1 MMGRIM
7 DRARKV
13 VLASGVLLIASCGFS
28 GGTPYEWNL
37 PPGLPQPQVPD
48 DNALTREKVEL
59 GRYLFYDKRLSA
71 NATQSCG
78 SCHQQAR
85 AFSEA
90 VRTATGST
98 GQKHHR
104 NSMALVNVAY
114 NTTLTWAHPGITTLE
129 QHLLLP
135 LFGDA
140 PIEMGAAG
148 HEEEILARLR
158 SDERYVELF
167 SRAYPLERNRINFD
181 NVVKAL
187 ASFTRTLISFDSPF
201 DRYAYY
207 GEDAALSESQVR
219 GMNLFMSERLECNHC
234 HSGFNF
240 SQFVSHESAPAAER
254 AFHVTGLYPASEM
267 YVAGVDYGLFSVTGD
282 SADKDRFKA
291 PTLRNIA
298 LTAPYMHDGSLATLE
313 DVIDFYATGGRV
325 LTDPP
330 RVGNGRSHPGKSPF
344 IRGFTITDE
353 EKRDVLAFL
362 SSLTDRQFVSNEQF
376 SDPFAS
382 HGASAGLPPL
392 SARASQESLKQPSR

>member
-1 MMGRIM
+1 MMGRISNC
-7 DRARKV
+7 ARNV
-13 VLASGVLLIASCGFS
+13 VLAIGVPLISSCGFS
-28 GGTPYEWNL
+28 SGTPYEWNL
-37 PPGLPQPQVPD
+37 PPGFPQPQIPK
-48 DNALTREKVEL
+48 DNALTQEKVEL
-59 GRYLFYDKRLSA
+59 GRYLFYDKRLSG
-71 NATQSCG
+71 NATQSCA
-78 SCHQQAR
+78 SCHRQAG

-90 VRTATGST
+90 VLTATGST

-114 NTTLTWAHPGITTLE
+114 STTLTWAHPGITTLE

-167 SRAYPLERNRINFD
+167 SRAYPLQRNRITFD

-234 HSGFNF
+234 HSGFNL
-240 SQFVSHESAPAAER
+240 SQFVTHESGTTAER
-254 AFHVTGLYPASEM
+254 AFHVTGLYPASAAH
-267 YVAGVDYGLFSVTGD
+267 VAGVDYGLFSVTGD

-291 PTLRNIA
+291 PTLRNVA

-313 DVIDFYATGGRV
+313 DVIDFYAAGGRV
-325 LTDPP
+325 LTEGP
-330 RVGNGRSHPGKSPF
+330 RAGDGRSHPGKSPF
-344 IRGFTITDE
+344 IRGFELTDE
-353 EKRDVLAFL
+353 EKRDVLNFL
-362 SSLTDRQFVSNEQF
+362 SSLTDLRFVSDERL
-376 SDPFAS
+376 SDPFATNAVECATS
-382 HGASAGLPPL
+382 NRSGSK
-392 SARASQESLKQPSR
+392 ARARAMQECK